1 MNGTDRMRAGVRAAF
16 LALMLAMS
24 VLPADRQA
32 GAAAPSAQPAP
43 WTLILQLP
51 AAGPLQ
57 VERTGGSLRGSPAL
71 LLRRLR
77 RSRGGLGGIRQVAA
91 GTISIKSGHVRD
103 LQIAGKMLI
112 VTVIPPPNQR
122 VHVVS
127 TNRLPFSE
135 DPSHRA
141 LVDMQLLAGNELH
154 ARAPFAVVDER
165 GRTAVLF
172 Q

>member
-1 MNGTDRMRAGVRAAF
+1 MTGGVRAGF
-16 LALMLAMS
+16 LSLILLLS
-24 VLPADRQA
+24 VLPTDQQA
-32 GAAAPSAQPAP
+32 RAAAPMPPPAP

-57 VERTGGSLRGSPAL
+57 VEWPGGSLHGSPAP

-77 RSRGGLGGIRQVAA
+77 RSRVGMGAIRRVVA
-91 GTISIKSGHVRD
+91 GTISIKAGYVRD
-103 LQIAGKMLI
+103 LQLAGPMLI
-112 VTVIPPPNQR
+112 VTVVPPPNQR

-135 DPSHRA
+135 DPSHRV
-141 LVDMQLLAGNELH
+141 LVGMQLLAGSELH